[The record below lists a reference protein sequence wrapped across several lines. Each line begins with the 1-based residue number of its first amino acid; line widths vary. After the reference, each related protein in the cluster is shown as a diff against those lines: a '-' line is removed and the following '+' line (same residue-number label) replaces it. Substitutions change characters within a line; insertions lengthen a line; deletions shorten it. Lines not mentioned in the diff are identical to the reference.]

1 MALPL
6 SELTHRVEKI
16 QSAMTLSG
24 CESLLLQSIPS
35 QLYLTGSV
43 SSGWIYLPL
52 EGDPVF
58 FPSRLA
64 DRLEGYDPER
74 IIPVRKP
81 ELIPDALQVLG
92 YVIDRH
98 TALEKGYLYAT
109 DYERLA
115 RLSTDGMV
123 SDVDAGT
130 LLRRVRMTKTDYE
143 IAIIR
148 ETCERH
154 SAIYELAPSLFHEGM
169 TDLEWQYALEYE
181 MRKRGWIGVY
191 RSYGTQM
198 ESFSGTVLAGD
209 NAIAASPYDFTMGG
223 RGCEAFPLGA
233 IGHVIRP
240 GETVMVDLAGDFSQY
255 QSDCTRTYYLGT
267 IPDEAFRQHEFSLR
281 LHEWLQETAEPGYPI
296 GEVYNYCLHQAEA
309 AGLADCFMGIDYRA
323 RYVGHG
329 VGLEINEL
337 PVLSGRWPGV
347 LEEGM
352 VIAFEPKTI
361 LPGVGALGIED
372 TYLVGR
378 DGLECL
384 TTSERTLI
392 PLTEA

>member
-1 MALPL
+1 MA
-6 SELTHRVEKI
+6 
-16 QSAMTLSG
+16 ASG
-24 CESLLLQSIPS
+24 CESLLLQSIPA

-43 SSGWIYLPL
+43 CSGWIYVPQS
-52 EGDPVF
+52 GMPVF

-74 IIPVRKP
+74 IMPVRKP
-81 ELIPDALQVLG
+81 ELIPDALKSLG
-92 YVIDRH
+92 YAIDRH
-98 TALEKGYLYAT
+98 TALEKGYLYVT
-109 DYERLA
+109 DYQRLA
-115 RLSTDGMV
+115 RLSADGEV
-123 SDVDAGT
+123 SDVDAGM
-130 LLRRVRMTKTDYE
+130 LLRQVRMTKTDYE

-154 SAIYELAPSLFHEGM
+154 SAIYELASSLFREGM

-181 MRKRGWIGVY
+181 MRRRGWTGVY
-191 RSYGTQM
+191 RTYGTQM

-223 RGCEAFPLGA
+223 RGSETFPLGA
-233 IGHVIRP
+233 VGHVISP

-267 IPDEAFRQHEFSLR
+267 IPDEAYRQHEFSLR
-281 LHEWLQETAEPGYPI
+281 LHEWLEETAGPGYPI
-296 GEVYNYCLHQAEA
+296 GEIYKYCLHQAEA
-309 AGLADCFMGIDYRA
+309 AGLSDCFMGIDYHA

-337 PVLSGRWPGV
+337 PVLSGRWPGE
-347 LEEGM
+347 LAEGM

-361 LPGVGALGIED
+361 LRGVGALGLED

-384 TTSERTLI
+384 TTPERTLI
-392 PLTEA
+392 PLPRS